1 MIIPEPIK
9 NIFAP
14 TSAAFKAVLFLFY
27 NEFYYKT
34 VIHILHKF
42 LASKVHVQQFAY
54 SLEAKIRRIF

>member
-14 TSAAFKAVLFLFY
+14 TSAAFKAVLFLFH
-27 NEFYYKT
+27 NKFYYKT

-42 LASKVHVQQFAY
+42 LASKVHVQ
-54 SLEAKIRRIF
+54 